1 MSRRPFVAG
10 NWKMNMLRADAEK
23 LVGELKPLLAGTDS
37 VDVAV
42 CPVYTALAAAA
53 GALAGSKI
61 MLGAQNL
68 HTVESDGAF
77 AQSGAYTGEISAEML
92 KDACVAWVILGHSE
106 RRQYFGETD
115 AGVNAK
121 AKACFAQGLLPIV
134 CVGETLAERDL
145 EQTNAVVEVQ
155 TRGCFAG
162 IPAAQAKDCVIA
174 YEPVW
179 AIGTGR
185 TATPQQAQ
193 DVHAHIRGVLASI
206 YDEATANAVRIQYGG
221 SMKPGNA
228 AELLAQPDIDGG
240 LIGGAALKAADF
252 AAIVNAAAKR

>member
-1 MSRRPFVAG
+1 MSRKPFVAG
-10 NWKMNMLRADAEK
+10 NWKMNMLRSDAEK
-23 LVGELKPLLAGTDS
+23 LVNELKPLLEGIDS
-37 VDVAV
+37 VDAAV
-42 CPVYTALAAAA
+42 CPTFTALGKVAD
-53 GALAGSKI
+53 ALAGSKI
-61 MLGAQNL
+61 MLGAQNI
-68 HTVESDGAF
+68 HTVEKDGAF
-77 AQSGAYTGEISAEML
+77 AQNGAYTGELSAEML
-92 KDACVAWVILGHSE
+92 KDACVSWVILGHSE

-121 AKACFAQGLLPIV
+121 VKSCFAQSLKPIV

-155 TRGCFAG
+155 IRGCFAG
-162 IPAAQAKDCVIA
+162 IPADQAKECVIA

-193 DVHAHIRGVLASI
+193 DVHAHIRSVLASM
-206 YDEATANAVRIQYGG
+206 YDKATADAIRIQYGG

-240 LIGGAALKAADF
+240 LIGGASLKAEDF
-252 AAIVNAAAKR
+252 AAIIKAGVK